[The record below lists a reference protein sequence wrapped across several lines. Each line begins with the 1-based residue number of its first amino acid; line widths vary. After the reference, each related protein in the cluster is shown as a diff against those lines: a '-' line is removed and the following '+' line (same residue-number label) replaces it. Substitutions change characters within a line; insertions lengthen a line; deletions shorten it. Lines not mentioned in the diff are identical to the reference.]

1 MMSVSTWIRLRW
13 WKFLVPCLGVAL
25 CTLAACGEEEN
36 FLEGSLGSQYDLS
49 FESVRARE
57 FLTSRQL
64 HVEYVRGQG
73 AGEEKPITVTIQPTP
88 TGSGSFTYVDGNVA
102 IDNSLGAGS
111 PGLPEVTRATV
122 NLEKFTPNTADSAI
136 VGTIHANFTNS
147 GSGDSFSLEGR
158 FSTSLTLVP

>member
-1 MMSVSTWIRLRW
+1 MMWRSKSLAC
-13 WKFLVPCLGVAL
+13 LAPCLALALVA
-25 CTLAACGEEEN
+25 LAACGEEDN

-64 HVEYVRGQG
+64 HVEYVRDQG
-73 AGEEKPITVTIQPTP
+73 AGEEKPITVTLQPTP
-88 TGSGSFTYVDGNVA
+88 TGPASFTHVDGNVA

-111 PGLPEVTRATV
+111 PGLPDLTSATV
-122 NLEKFTPNTADSAI
+122 ELVKFTPGTADSAI
-136 VGTIHANFTNS
+136 VGTIHANFTHS